1 MIPNMPNQSKL
12 SGVVPRVDLLDVTIE
27 PTDAE
32 LAALMHAAG
41 DSARAVIA
49 SNKILIEQ
57 RLVQAILDLDM
68 HLGKK

>member
-1 MIPNMPNQSKL
+1 
-12 SGVVPRVDLLDVTIE
+12 
-27 PTDAE
+27 
-32 LAALMHAAG
+32 MHAAG

-49 SNKILIEQ
+49 ANKVRIEQ